1 VSLLAY
7 SPLGFGLLTGKYD
20 ATGIEGPEAPQGRM
34 AKFESVKQAALGPPR
49 GAGRRASL
57 QRSWRASTA

>member
-20 ATGIEGPEAPQGRM
+20 ATGIASPEAPQGRM
-34 AKFESVKQAALGPPR
+34 AKFESMKKQRWGRPR
-49 GAGRRASL
+49 RWWPRVATTP
-57 QRSWRASTA
+57 WPVSTA

>member
-20 ATGIEGPEAPQGRM
+20 ATGIALARRAAGRM
-34 AKFESVKQAALGPPR
+34 ACSNP
-49 GAGRRASL
+49 
-57 QRSWRASTA
+57 